1 MREGFANKES
11 TLACFVDLEKAY
23 DSVWREGLMV
33 KLSKLGVKG
42 RMWSWIFSFLS
53 DRRGTCKIGDFSGG
67 EFASCTGLPQ
77 GSVISPLLFN
87 IFIMHMFEEV
97 NGEHKKFADDGTLWH
112 TGNDVADL
120 AIKVSEDVEKIL
132 LWCNKWRM
140 KLSLS
145 KTEVTVF
152 HTKDTCDRLDKEG
165 LCKVNGKELQY
176 NPCPKILGITLDE
189 QLNFQEHVTRTERK
203 ASRG

>member
-1 MREGFANKES
+1 M
-11 TLACFVDLEKAY
+11 D
-23 DSVWREGLMV
+23 
-33 KLSKLGVKG
+33 
-42 RMWSWIFSFLS
+42 
-53 DRRGTCKIGDFSGG
+53 
-67 EFASCTGLPQ
+67 
-77 GSVISPLLFN
+77 
-87 IFIMHMFEEV
+87 MFEEV
-97 NGEHKKFADDGTLWH
+97 TGEHTTFAD
-112 TGNDVADL
+112 DVADL

-203 ASRG
+203 ASRALRILREGDS